1 METINK
7 CKLDLVVGIGTYVKQ
22 IIPSSTFYTADS
34 VPEQQQKIWRD
45 SERQIYK
52 SAWAPSRLMQHLWLQ
67 QRASIAAAKPLL
79 KIQHVSAA

>member
-1 METINK
+1 MEAINK

-22 IIPSSTFYTADS
+22 IIPSSTFYIANS
-34 VPEQQQKIWRD
+34 VLELQQKIWRD

-52 SAWAPSRLMQHLWLQ
+52 RAWAPLGSCNIYGFAA
-67 QRASIAAAKPLL
+67 ASIAAAKPLL